1 MRKFAAAALGLGVA
15 GLAACSALGRAA
27 FQNPV
32 VNLRDVR
39 VLGLGTQGG
48 NLEVQ
53 LGVYNPNNYR
63 LDATR
68 LTYRVFVGD
77 SVGVANGAVDTQTS
91 VQAGDSTIVKIP
103 VAFTYSGIG
112 AAAMQLMRTGSVNY
126 RVAGD
131 VTVGS
136 VVGNFTV
143 PYSATGQFN
152 ALSR

>member
-1 MRKFAAAALGLGVA
+1 MRQLAVVA
-15 GLAACSALGRAA
+15 VAVTVAACSTLGRAA

-68 LTYRVFVGD
+68 LTYRVTVGD
-77 SVGVANGAVDTQTS
+77 DVSVGTGAIDTQAT
-91 VQAGDSTIVKIP
+91 VQAGDSTILKVPI
-103 VAFTYSGIG
+103 AFTYSGIG

-143 PYSATGQFN
+143 PYSASGQFN

>member
-1 MRKFAAAALGLGVA
+1 MRKVAVVALALAV
-15 GLAACSALGRAA
+15 AACSSLGRQA

-39 VLGLGTQGG
+39 VLGLGASGG
-48 NLEVQ
+48 QLEVQ

-77 SVGVANGAVDTQTS
+77 SIGVASGAIDTRTT
-91 VQAGDSTIVKIP
+91 VQAGDSTLVKIP
-103 VAFTYSGIG
+103 VSFTYAGLG
-112 AAAMQLMRTGSVNY
+112 AAANQLLQTGAVTY
-126 RVAGD
+126 KVIGD

-143 PYSATGQFN
+143 PYSTTGQYN
-152 ALSR
+152 TMAR

>member
-1 MRKFAAAALGLGVA
+1 MRTFAVAALGLGVA

-48 NLEVQ
+48 NLEVS

-77 SVGVANGAVDTQTS
+77 SVGVANGALDTQTS
-91 VQAGDSTIVKIP
+91 VQAGDSTIVRIP